1 MAIAS
6 TPRSKSSQRAKK
18 ARVAART
25 RVRSID
31 AGEDIDGCDCDFTAD
46 ITLDED
52 LPAAFGA
59 GAIVYYVLPVEPPH
73 WSWIPVALA
82 AAMLGAG
89 ALALGRRLRIW
100 PVALLIAAMAFAG
113 FARSDLRTHAVAHTV
128 IANSDRA
135 RSVTGWIEDVQRSSS
150 RERLIIRV
158 VSIDGFDT
166 PPPRIR
172 VSASAISST
181 SSM

>member
-25 RVRSID
+25 RPRSID

-59 GAIVYYVLPVEPPH
+59 VEAPPKTRPRKGASPKKT
-73 WSWIPVALA
+73 STKSA
-82 AAMLGAG
+82 
-89 ALALGRRLRIW
+89 GRRSTPRKSSIRKTRK
-100 PVALLIAAMAFAG
+100 
-113 FARSDLRTHAVAHTV
+113 RSTK
-128 IANSDRA
+128 
-135 RSVTGWIEDVQRSSS
+135 
-150 RERLIIRV
+150 
-158 VSIDGFDT
+158 T
-166 PPPRIR
+166 PRG
-172 VSASAISST
+172 S
-181 SSM
+181 